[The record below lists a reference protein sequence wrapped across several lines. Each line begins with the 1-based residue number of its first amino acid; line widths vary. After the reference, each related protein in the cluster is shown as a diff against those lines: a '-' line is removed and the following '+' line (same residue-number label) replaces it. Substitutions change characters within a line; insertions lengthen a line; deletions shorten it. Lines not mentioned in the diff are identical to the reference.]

1 MLGKIILLALFSTS
15 AFAIE
20 TNLYDEF
27 MDECMAING
36 NQLTC
41 HRSVKM
47 QVLSDPRTTG
57 DFLSCIDYGHSAVSL
72 ETEAGCLRD
81 ISQI

>member
-1 MLGKIILLALFSTS
+1 MLGKVLLLALFSTS

-20 TNLYDEF
+20 TNLYDQF

-36 NQLTC
+36 DPLAC

-47 QVLSDPRTTG
+47 QVLSDPRTSG

-72 ETEAGCLRD
+72 EMEAGCLRD
-81 ISQI
+81 ISQL